1 MISIAYISKAERKF
15 SDSELI
21 QMLEK
26 FQINNEKLNISG
38 VLLYNGAGTF
48 IQFIEGDENV
58 VDGLYQRINKD
69 KRHSRITCLRRAT
82 ITERS
87 FSKWRMGFR
96 KISND
101 TVFDMN
107 KMTIFLND
115 EKLEH
120 FVADDTDFALKVLTN
135 FKNKTQELIFA

>member
-26 FQINNEKLNISG
+26 FQTNNEKHDVSG

-48 IQFIEGDENV
+48 IQFIEGDESV
-58 VDGLYQRINKD
+58 VDALYQRINKD

-87 FSKWRMGFR
+87 FSQWRMGFR
-96 KISND
+96 KLSND
-101 TVFDMN
+101 AVFDVN
-107 KMTIFLND
+107 KMTVFLND

-120 FVADDTDFALKVLTN
+120 FVSNDTDFALKVLTN
-135 FKNKTQELIFA
+135 FKNKTQELILA